1 MTKQWLSQIL
11 AVIRLELRKTFFARR
26 GLWIYLLAFAP
37 MLLFLAAAI
46 KGPRVQER
54 LERIAAR
61 HPAPTVALRTIRVGL
76 TREQVVE
83 KLGEPYEQMAGH
95 PRTEGVRG
103 DLMYKYTDG
112 KSDCWVLF
120 EKGKVNHVT
129 TFGAQNLAKGSVLFA
144 TTFQSYFLRLAIF
157 FGCVGIFT
165 NLFRGEMLD
174 KSLHFYLLTPMRRE
188 VLLAGKY
195 LTGLLATAVIFSV
208 STGLQ
213 LTALLSQ
220 FDHAAVTE
228 YLAGPGWRQ
237 IFSYLAVTVLA
248 CVGYG
253 SVFLAAGM
261 FFRNPIIPTALV
273 LVWEG
278 INVFLPAVLKKLSL
292 IFYLQSLC
300 PVIAPPDVK
309 LPAAWKLL
317 ISTTDPA
324 SPIASVSGILI
335 FTVLILVAAGIRA
348 RTLEINYSA
357 D

>member
-1 MTKQWLSQIL
+1 MIKPWLWQIL
-11 AVIRLELRKTFFARR
+11 AIIRLELRKTFFARR

-37 MLLFLAAAI
+37 LLLFLAHSI
-46 KGPRVQER
+46 KAPRVREHLAR
-54 LERIAAR
+54 VAAE
-61 HPAPTVALRTIRVGL
+61 HSAPTAALRSIRVGL

-83 KLGEPYEQMAGH
+83 KLGQPYAKMAGH
-95 PRTEGVRG
+95 PRTEGVMG
-103 DLMYKYTDG
+103 DLMFKYTDG
-112 KSDCWVLF
+112 KSEYWILF
-120 EKGKVNHVT
+120 WEGKVNHITV
-129 TFGAQNLAKGSVLFA
+129 FGAENLAKGSLLFA
-144 TTFQSYFLRLAIF
+144 STFQGYFLRLAIF

-195 LTGLLATAVIFSV
+195 LTGLLATALIFSV
-208 STGLQ
+208 SAGLQ
-213 LTALLSQ
+213 LIVLLSQ
-220 FDHAAVTE
+220 FDHAVVKE
-228 YLAGPGWRQ
+228 YLAGPGWGHL
-237 IFSYLAVTVLA
+237 FSYLAVTVLA

-300 PVIAPPDVK
+300 PVVPPPDVK
-309 LPAAWKLL
+309 LPTAWKLL
-317 ISTTDPA
+317 ISNTDPA
-324 SPIASVSGILI
+324 TPGVAVGSILI
-335 FTVLILVAAGIRA
+335 FTALILVAAGIRA
-348 RTLEINYSA
+348 RTLEINYST